1 VTRFRPFVAIALL
14 GAAASAAARAR
25 AQAPADTV
33 RAWDL
38 PTGSHLA
45 WVRVPGA
52 RGAELP
58 PVIYVHGG
66 PGAYE
71 VASLAAYR
79 AFVAQWARLGF
90 DVYFYDQAGGG
101 LSARL
106 GDPTAYTVA
115 RHVADLEAI
124 RERIGASR
132 VILIGESWG
141 ATLVAHYI
149 AAHPGAVERAVFVSP
164 GAIDRADWERPPAA
178 LRFDPELLAWVRR
191 HGSSAEYR
199 RCQDLARRMR
209 RDVRAAYA
217 WAGDAAMDT
226 LLDAWLSG
234 QILAKAVAQPSK
246 VRAARMQ
253 GMGFWAWT
261 MTNWDQLT
269 RAARVRPRLRRFDR
283 PVLILHGMADYLP
296 AAFSAQ
302 YAATFPRGRIVQI
315 PDAGHLLWVDRPDA
329 FSSEIARFLEPAAA
343 AP

>member
-1 VTRFRPFVAIALL
+1 MTRFRPLVAIALL
-14 GAAASAAARAR
+14 GAAASTAARAA

-33 RAWDL
+33 RYWDL

-45 WVRVPGA
+45 WVRVPGT

-71 VASLAAYR
+71 VASLGAYR

-90 DVYFYDQAGGG
+90 DVYFYDQVGSG
-101 LSARL
+101 LAARL

-124 RERIGASR
+124 RERIGAAR

-149 AAHPGAVERAVFVSP
+149 AAHPGVVERAVFVSP
-164 GAIDRADWERPPAA
+164 GAIDRADWEAPPKA
-178 LRFDPELLAWVRR
+178 LRFDPELLAWIRE
-191 HGSSAEYR
+191 HGPAAEYR
-199 RCQDLARRMR
+199 RCLELDRRMR
-209 RDVRAAYA
+209 RGVHAAYA
-217 WAGDAAMDT
+217 WAGDAPMDS
-226 LLDAWLSG
+226 LLDAWATEE
-234 QILAKAVAQPSK
+234 ILARAVARPSR
-246 VRAARMQ
+246 VQSARMH
-253 GMGFWAWT
+253 GMGFWVWT
-261 MTNWDQLT
+261 MTNRDQLT

-283 PVLILHGMADYLP
+283 PVLILHGLADYLP

-302 YAATFPRGRIVQI
+302 YAAAFPRARIVQV

-329 FSSEIARFLEPAAA
+329 FGGEIARFVEPAAA
-343 AP
+343 GH